1 MSTIPDPF
9 RDARH
14 TTGVLGLPSE
24 KELIPMILRHEDV
37 RKACKDWHTFSSDAP
52 RRVPIPS
59 EEHLRHV
66 RQLPLEVDPPDQTDY
81 RQLVEPFFLR
91 AKQPA
96 FVARIEELTQRMLAD
111 ALGRDSIEIV
121 SEFALPLQSKAL
133 TILLDVPES
142 EAELFVSWGVH
153 IFHGE
158 HGVQQ
163 AAALEQY
170 LNEQFDRVAADPGDD
185 FYGMLTKVTFRERSL
200 TRDEML
206 GFANIMFAGGRDTI
220 IHSVACAIGY
230 LAEHPESLEFLRA
243 DPSRVIHAS
252 EEFFRAYMPLTHIG
266 RVCPID
272 TDVHGIEV

>member
-1 MSTIPDPF
+1 
-9 RDARH
+9 
-14 TTGVLGLPSE
+14 
-24 KELIPMILRHEDV
+24 
-37 RKACKDWHTFSSDAP
+37 
-52 RRVPIPS
+52 
-59 EEHLRHV
+59 
-66 RQLPLEVDPPDQTDY
+66 
-81 RQLVEPFFLR
+81 
-91 AKQPA
+91 
-96 FVARIEELTQRMLAD
+96 MLAD

-206 GFANIMFAGGRDTI
+206 GKLPLGAGGAVAPRSSATI
-220 IHSVACAIGY
+220 SM
-230 LAEHPESLEFLRA
+230 LLRA
-243 DPSRVIHAS
+243 
-252 EEFFRAYMPLTHIG
+252 
-266 RVCPID
+266 
-272 TDVHGIEV
+272 